1 MSRTRLSAS
10 EVDPLELGGCRERE
24 VRVPGLESA
33 LRPEIRAEE
42 DERPEQHRRRG
53 RDDRHHGSGLVDVEI
68 VVGVSDGDAQTEIRQ
83 PHEVADEV
91 MDDVVADTA
100 PARPG
105 RLSRP
110 SSTACLGSGCI
121 ASHRPTFTQVAPLG
135 NSFRPAKRE
144 AVACSQAT
152 ASGMQSDGVQSKSVG
167 RVRARCPRWLSRTH
181 VSGRGRRHRG
191 GVASGTAACTEVAQR
206 GWCCSRAGGPAGGGA
221 PPVSPIASKPREHSG
236 SRAGQFW
243 GISPGSFSTTQ

>member
-1 MSRTRLSAS
+1 VVTDAAEQVDKLPRLGESGAGHPRLSIGLATARRRAHIGAVVVAD
-10 EVDPLELGGCRERE
+10 EQNEAERVGGRPIGLGGCRERE

-135 NSFRPAKRE
+135 NSFRPAKERRSP
-144 AVACSQAT
+144 APRRPPLGCNPT
-152 ASGMQSDGVQSKSVG
+152 GFNPKASD
-167 RVRARCPRWLSRTH
+167 
-181 VSGRGRRHRG
+181 
-191 GVASGTAACTEVAQR
+191 E
-206 GWCCSRAGGPAGGGA
+206 
-221 PPVSPIASKPREHSG
+221 
-236 SRAGQFW
+236 
-243 GISPGSFSTTQ
+243 